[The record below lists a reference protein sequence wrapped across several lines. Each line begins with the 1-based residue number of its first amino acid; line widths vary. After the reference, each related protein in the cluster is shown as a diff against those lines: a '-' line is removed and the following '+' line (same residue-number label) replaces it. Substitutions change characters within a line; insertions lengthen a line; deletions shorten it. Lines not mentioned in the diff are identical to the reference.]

1 MSHSQ
6 FSLFLLFCINTSGCN
21 LADIVHLWSLFQRYN
36 VTIDLEMN
44 HQISIYCLLCNRIFE
59 HGKNLKKG
67 EPLISKQV

>member
-6 FSLFLLFCINTSGCN
+6 LSLFLLFCINTSVCY
-21 LADIVHLWSLFQRYN
+21 LADIVHLWSLFQRFMLL
-36 VTIDLEMN
+36 DLEMN
-44 HQISIYCLLCNRIFE
+44 HQISIYCLLCNRICE

>member
-6 FSLFLLFCINTSGCN
+6 LSLFLLFCINTSVCN
-21 LADIVHLWSLFQRYN
+21 FADIVHLWSLFQRYN
-36 VTIDLEMN
+36 VTRSSNEPPN
-44 HQISIYCLLCNRIFE
+44 KHIYCPLCNRICK